1 VAGGHRMER
10 PGFYIEPTVF
20 TDVDPSSELA
30 QTGVLGPVLA
40 VTKFSTDEEAIAIA
54 NSTRYGLSSYIQ
66 TKDVT
71 RAHRI
76 AAALEA
82 GNVVDRRRAA
92 TAAQLQGLLQVT
104 LRRSPRFC
112 IVRPFDPSN

>member
-1 VAGGHRMER
+1 V
-10 PGFYIEPTVF
+10 
-20 TDVDPSSELA
+20 
-30 QTGVLGPVLA
+30 
-40 VTKFSTDEEAIAIA
+40 IAIA

-82 GNVVDRRRAA
+82 GEVLINGAPNFAVHRPSGGIGISGVGKEGGRA
-92 TAAQLQGLLQVT
+92 GFDEF
-104 LRRSPRFC
+104 LRIKSVA
-112 IVRPFDPSN
+112 ISLK